1 MQTVVQ
7 NLMCSRNKAA
17 NATYKPLLLHV
28 HLLHSCQQASQRC
41 QHDHPMLQNVL
52 VESRAK

>member
-17 NATYKPLLLHV
+17 KVTYKPLLLHV

-52 VESRAK
+52 VESHAK